1 MNGDQEIEA
10 PAHARPI
17 SDLTDLARRR
27 RHAAGP
33 GRQRRRRSRRP
44 RAAPDSTNPE
54 AEDFQKY
61 ADCLDKARPE
71 DTDALQRCAELLQQ
85 P

>member
-10 PAHARPI
+10 PARARPL
-17 SDLTDLARRR
+17 SALTRTL
-27 RHAAGP
+27 GGGGTLP
-33 GRQRRRRSRRP
+33 GSAVADRSRRRP
-44 RAAPDSTNPE
+44 AFPDDATPE
-54 AEDFQKY
+54 VEDFQRY

-71 DTDALQRCAELLQQ
+71 DTDALQRCAELLRT